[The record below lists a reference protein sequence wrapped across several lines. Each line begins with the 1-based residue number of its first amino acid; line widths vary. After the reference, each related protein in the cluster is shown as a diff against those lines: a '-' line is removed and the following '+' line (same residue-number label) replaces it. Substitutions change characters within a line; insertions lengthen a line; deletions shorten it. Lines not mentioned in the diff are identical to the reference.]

1 MSAET
6 WTTVRRLGLGLREV
20 KMLLQIARHEASTWE
35 VFPIPRGDHETADA
49 CDVLT
54 AALLATRPW
63 SMENDCD
70 GCRLTL
76 DGTRLAGMVL
86 AQPAVEASNAGA
98 ASPRP
103 MDEVIA
109 DGLVD
114 PRGDVEVHGY
124 PVSPE
129 ARTLLRVSNPATVVS
144 GIRERFDY
152 AHRVHRAAL
161 RAEERH
167 GPGIMDRLVKASR
180 MTGFFTDY
188 QRACEGA

>member
-1 MSAET
+1 MSAAAT

-20 KMLLQIARHEASTWE
+20 KMLLHIARHEAE
-35 VFPIPRGDHETADA
+35 RVDVFPIPRSDHETADA

-63 SMENDCD
+63 SMANDCD
-70 GCRLTL
+70 GCRLTI
-76 DGTRLAGMVL
+76 DGTRLAQMVL
-86 AQPAVEASNAGA
+86 ASAWEAPPRSLNA
-98 ASPRP
+98 
-103 MDEVIA
+103 VIA
-109 DGLVD
+109 DGLID

-129 ARTLLRVSNPATVVS
+129 ARTLLRVSHPNAVVS
-144 GIRERFDY
+144 GLRERFDY
-152 AHRVHRAAL
+152 ARSVHRAAL

-167 GPGIMDRLVKASR
+167 GPGILDRLAQAIR
-180 MTGFFTDY
+180 TTGFFTDY